1 LVEVRHDVF
10 RAFLIR
16 VWGGGRREDGGERSN
31 GKEEGEGG
39 RGEHI
44 SVDDSFG
51 IGIYLPLNN

>member
-1 LVEVRHDVF
+1 L
-10 RAFLIR
+10 
-16 VWGGGRREDGGERSN
+16 GRREDGGEKSN

-51 IGIYLPLNN
+51 IEAWMYLPLNN